1 MLKVLI
7 ANASKKNETRFISDF
22 IAEGLRKSGVY
33 INVLDIHDIKGINSL
48 KGYDAIVFDSAIYI
62 KDLLN
67 KLVIDASKANKI
79 DFRNKIGGAFG
90 RPGCN
95 DKAIDSL
102 LHTMKNVL
110 KMDMVNGP
118 LIIDSISADS
128 GGRKAKDFGQEIA
141 HKLMN

>member
-62 KDLLN
+62 KDL
-67 KLVIDASKANKI
+67 
-79 DFRNKIGGAFG
+79 
-90 RPGCN
+90 
-95 DKAIDSL
+95 
-102 LHTMKNVL
+102 
-110 KMDMVNGP
+110 
-118 LIIDSISADS
+118 
-128 GGRKAKDFGQEIA
+128 Q
-141 HKLMN
+141 